1 MAKGQERPGEG
12 EILCA
17 GLTLAGQPCHNPEIF
32 GLEYC
37 LHHIPDELL
46 DEAEEIT
53 GFRRCRH
60 GFGESGACTF
70 YALEGTDP
78 PRCKNHGANTG
89 SNMRMG
95 AASNVVEGRVM
106 DRLEELLKTGGD
118 RLMNP
123 RRLEDPLAELLML
136 AAEMKALKDM
146 CREVVA
152 AMKIGQWRYAG
163 KTGEQARAE
172 LLLYERSLERLATI
186 LINIAKLRIEEKLAT
201 IEERQQQAIERALTL
216 ALQASDASLAG
227 QQKAR
232 LVLVRELANAG

>member
-12 EILCA
+12 ELKCK
-17 GLTLAGQPCHNPEIF
+17 GLTSAGARCGNAEIF

-37 LHHIPDELL
+37 LHHMPDELL
-46 DEAEEIT
+46 DEAESVV

-60 GFGESGACTF
+60 GFGEPGACTL
-70 YALEGTDP
+70 YATEGTDP

-89 SNMRMG
+89 SVMSMR
-95 AASNVVEGRVM
+95 AAEKAVDDSVI

-123 RRLEDPLAELLML
+123 RSLEDPLAELLML

-152 AMKIGQWRYAG
+152 AMRIGQWRYAG

-186 LINIAKLRIEEKLAT
+186 LINIAKLKIEDKLAA
-201 IEERQQQAIERALTL
+201 IEERQQQTIERALEL
-216 ALQASDASLAG
+216 ALQASGADLAG

-232 LVLVRELANAG
+232 LVLVRELEAAG